1 MNIDVEIAKKHILK
15 HGILAFQTDTI
26 MGLGVNGLDKLAV
39 KNLFKLKN
47 RPYEKPLYILCYSM
61 DQIFKY
67 TLSIPDY
74 ALKLMEKYFPGAIT
88 FIFYSTEEVWTSP
101 IEKGKTVGVRI
112 PNLKPLLE
120 LLAYIDLPIL
130 NTSANISGEQSIEKE
145 EDLYTLLSNSILYVP
160 FEYNISMSNIP
171 STVVDCT
178 GDKPVILRKGAVDI

>member
-88 FIFYSTEEVWTSP
+88 FIFYSTEEVWTTP

-145 EDLYTLLSNSILYVP
+145 EDLYTFLSNSILFVP
-160 FEYNISMSNIP
+160 FEYNMSMSNIP